1 MAFNINEFKTNI
13 ATNGG
18 LLKSNRFAVMIS
30 KPNVVPASYTDLS
43 SLQFYA
49 DSASVPGIALQTAE
63 IRREGIGNLEKTPW
77 GAAFTDISIT
87 FMIDQ
92 KTKIWNF
99 FQVWMNAIYDFNMD
113 SEGRPRTFFEMAYK
127 DDYSTFVSINVYNEI
142 DRGENSVI
150 TIDLVDAFPISISDM
165 QLNWNGT
172 DIMKLTVAF
181 NFKSWNLRDSGKY
194 DLNLESPQ
202 GSSLS
207 NVDLRPN
214 LNNVFSHSKAIPNQS
229 NPTNSSQLI

>member
-1 MAFNINEFKTNI
+1 MPFNINEFKTNL
-13 ATNGG
+13 AVNGG

-30 KPNVVPASYTDLS
+30 KPNILPASYTDLK

-49 DSASVPGIALQTAE
+49 DTASVPGIALQSAE
-63 IRREGIGNLEKTPW
+63 IRRDGVGNLEKTPW
-77 GAAFTDISIT
+77 GAAFTDINIS

-113 SEGRPRTFFEMAYK
+113 SQGRPRTYFEMEYK
-127 DDYSTFVSINVYNEI
+127 DNYSTYVSIDVYNEI
-142 DRGENSVI
+142 DRGQSSVI
-150 TIDLVDAFPISISDM
+150 TIDLVEAFPISISDM
-165 QLNWNGT
+165 QLNWGGS
-172 DIMKLTVAF
+172 DIMKLNVTF

-194 DLNLESPQ
+194 DLNLD
-202 GSSLS
+202 SSQAGGLS

-214 LNNVFSHSKAIPNQS
+214 LATILSYSKAIPNQS
-229 NPTNSSQLI
+229 NPTNSAQ